1 MGMHRSVYVYCDR
14 CWVADEA
21 RFASSRPAREHAR
34 DAGWLLNRNGKD
46 YCPNCREVVELSARM
61 R

>member
-1 MGMHRSVYVYCDR
+1 MCIATGAGF
-14 CWVADEA
+14 ADEA